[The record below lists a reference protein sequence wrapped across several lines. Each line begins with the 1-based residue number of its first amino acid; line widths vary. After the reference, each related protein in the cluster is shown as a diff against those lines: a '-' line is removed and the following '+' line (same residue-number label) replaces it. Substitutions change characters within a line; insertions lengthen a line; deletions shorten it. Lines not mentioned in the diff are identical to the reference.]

1 MKKGII
7 NNYLFNFDI
16 VFSIY
21 DSKNNIF
28 TEGDKI
34 TISNKIMSTNDLN
47 NKMSNITFNPNT
59 QTKVDIVFK
68 KFKERLKHYTIT
80 IDSNFN

>member
-1 MKKGII
+1 M
-7 NNYLFNFDI
+7 
-16 VFSIY
+16 SI
-21 DSKNNIF
+21 
-28 TEGDKI
+28 
-34 TISNKIMSTNDLN
+34 NDLN